1 MSLTTQTMP
10 MPPKAKLKS
19 PLTEKQAELDRAKI
33 NERATPHVPAIVKR
47 LLPKGYVKG
56 RHWQAHFFDK
66 GQVPMQLQVD
76 LVNGAWCD
84 FHSNRRGTDIQGLI
98 GYIAK
103 LDVLS
108 AQLAL
113 RQMLGEGQS

>member
-1 MSLTTQTMP
+1 MSAATQSMP
-10 MPPKAKLKS
+10 LPPKAKLKS

-33 NERATPHVPAIVKR
+33 NEQATPHVPAIVKR

-56 RHWQAHFFDK
+56 RYWQAYFSGK
-66 GQVPMQLQVD
+66 GKESMQLQVD

-84 FHSNRRGTDIQGLI
+84 FHSNRRGSDIQGLI

-103 LDVLS
+103 LDILG

-113 RQMLGEGQS
+113 RQMLGEG

>member
-1 MSLTTQTMP
+1 MSIVNQATSAPSKVQ
-10 MPPKAKLKS
+10 PKT
-19 PLTEKQAELDRAKI
+19 PLTEKQAALDRAKI
-33 NERATPHVPAIVKR
+33 NEKATPHVPAIVKR

-56 RHWQAHFFDK
+56 RHWQAHFSGK
-66 GQVPMQLQVD
+66 GKVPMQLQVD

-84 FHSNRRGTDIQGLI
+84 FHSDRRGTDIQGLI

-103 LDVLS
+103 LDNLG

-113 RQMLGEGQS
+113 RQMLGEG